1 MRKFVIVVA
10 IIVLLGAI
18 AIAAAIYA
26 TNPILPRGPVAMSH
40 GTQQSFGEI
49 EYGRYMAIVA
59 DCAACHTNPHGGEP
73 FAGGRP
79 IETPFGVVVSSNI
92 TPDRETGIGAWTDD
106 DFADA
111 LQKGF
116 GRDGHMLYPAMP
128 YVYYNKMT
136 RRDVDAIRAYIATL
150 KPVHQRIDSD
160 TLPFPLDIRLGM
172 RAWNLLYFH
181 EGRYV
186 PDLNR
191 DATYNRGAYLV
202 EGPGHCGACHTPKT
216 MLGGD
221 KTADAYRGG
230 VIQGWTAPDIT
241 GDARR
246 GLGSW
251 SIEDVIQYLRTGH
264 NRQAA
269 ASGPMA
275 EVVDLSLS
283 RLSEDDLHAIAV
295 YLKAQPGQGDGVPPV
310 GPDTPA
316 MRAGAAIYGDSCGS
330 CHGRG
335 AAGVAR
341 LFPALAGDP
350 AVQQRDP
357 TSLIRVVLDGAKSVA
372 TQAAPTGAA
381 MPSYGWRLDDDQVA
395 AVLTYVRNAWG
406 NQAPAVSTSAV
417 TSMREQLR
425 QRAN

>member
-1 MRKFVIVVA
+1 MRKVLLVLAIVVL
-10 IIVLLGAI
+10 VGAG

-26 TNPILPRGPVAMSH
+26 TEPKRPSGPLAASH

-49 EYGRYMAIVA
+49 EHGRYMTIVA
-59 DCAACHTNPHGGEP
+59 DCAACHTNPRGGEP

-116 GRDGHMLYPAMP
+116 GRDGRMIYPAMP
-128 YVYYNKMT
+128 YPYYTKMT
-136 RRDVDAIRAYIATL
+136 RRDVDAIKTYLGTL
-150 KPVHQRIDSD
+150 KQVHNEVVSD
-160 TLPFPLDIRLGM
+160 TLPFPLNIRVAM

-181 EGRYV
+181 EGRYR
-186 PDLNR
+186 PDPNR
-191 DATYNRGAYLV
+191 DATYDRGAYLV

-221 KTADAYRGG
+221 KTAEAYQGA

-251 SIEDVIQYLRTGH
+251 SVEDIVQYLRTGH

-275 EVVDLSLS
+275 EEVALLSS
-283 RLSEDDLHAIAV
+283 RMNEDDLRAVAV
-295 YLKAQPGQGDGVPPV
+295 YLKAQPGQGDEAPPIP
-310 GPDTPA
+310 PDTPA
-316 MRAGAAIYGDSCGS
+316 MQAGAAIYGDSCGS

-335 AAGVAR
+335 GGGVTGLFPTLAGV
-341 LFPALAGDP
+341 P

-357 TSLIRVVLDGAKSVA
+357 ASLIRVVLDGAKSVS

-406 NQAPAVSTSAV
+406 NEAPAVPASAV
-417 TSMREQLR
+417 ASMREQLR